1 MTVSDKPDLVVAV
14 SFEWPQIVAALKEL
28 ASLAPHIGK
37 IDLVPPE
44 EFLCQLVNP
53 EGPLHRNRHGLNI
66 FIVRLE
72 DWNYIDADGTI
83 SIDDFEIVQRRCET
97 LIDSVR
103 TISSNQ
109 DVSSIVAICETRA
122 LSPGAMI
129 TEFERFEGLIE
140 NACSGLPRTTVV
152 RVDNNVRRLR
162 AFLMGARETAI
173 LPAERLIVCE

>member
-14 SFEWPQIVAALKEL
+14 SFEWPQIVTALREL
-28 ASLAPHIGK
+28 AVLAPHIGK

-53 EGPLHRNRHGLNI
+53 DGPLQRNRHGLNI

-72 DWNYIDADGTI
+72 DWNYIDVDGTI

-103 TISSNQ
+103 TISANQ
-109 DVSSIVAICETRA
+109 DASSIVAICETKA
-122 LSPGAMI
+122 LRTGAMAN
-129 TEFERFEGLIE
+129 EFERFEVLIE
-140 NACSGLPRTTVV
+140 SACSALPRTTVV
-152 RVDNNVRRLR
+152 RVDNTRKLR
-162 AFLMGARETAI
+162 AFLMGARERAI